1 MTALNKTSTSSY
13 IPSKAELVKNARS
26 LVPKLRARAAETEDL
41 RSLPDISMTELKAAG
56 LHKIYMPRRFGG
68 YEMDWGAHLDVSREV
83 SQACGSS
90 GWITGLVF
98 SHIMWIARFGAEA
111 QEEFFSRNPE
121 PVVATGSAGG
131 GRLEGGNTE
140 YKLNGRWG
148 FVSGVDHANGAMV
161 TATLGEEK
169 IFTHFVLLYPED
181 WKSENNWSS
190 EGLRGSGSHHITVKD
205 AVIPEHRLIARD
217 EMLDPHPPGSKLHD
231 SYIYSVRTVAY
242 QKSWF
247 AGILLGTAMGA
258 LNDYADSTSKRK
270 GALFGETIV
279 DQVPVQV
286 RVGEASAHIHAA
298 NLVMENFCTM
308 LHQRGAAGTDITGQ
322 DLLSAKRDMT
332 YASRLCVKSAEMLSG
347 MMGVSA
353 QTGRNS
359 VQRLYRDCRT
369 VSTHIE
375 LQWDHSM
382 APTGKYLLKV
392 PTGDPLIDEHTE
404 DVNQLPNIHF
414 GTRV

>member
-1 MTALNKTSTSSY
+1 MTGLSKSSSPSY
-13 IPSKAELVKNARS
+13 LPSKAELIQNAHS
-26 LVPKLRARAAETEDL
+26 LLPMLRERADETEDL
-41 RSLPDISMTELKAAG
+41 RSIPAATMAELKGAG
-56 LHKIYMPRRFGG
+56 LHKVYMPRRFGG
-68 YEMDWGAHLDVSREV
+68 YEMDWGLHMDISREV
-83 SQACGSS
+83 SQACGSA

-98 SHIMWIARFGAEA
+98 SHVMWVARFGAEA
-111 QEEFFSRNPE
+111 QEEFFARNPE

-131 GRLEGGNTE
+131 GRLQGENTE
-140 YKLNGRWG
+140 YVLNGRWG

-161 TATLGEEK
+161 TATLGDEK

-181 WKSENNWSS
+181 WLSEDNWSS
-190 EGLRGSGSHHITVKD
+190 EGLRGSGSHHIVVKD
-205 AVIPEHRLIARD
+205 TVVPGHRLIPRD
-217 EMLDPHPPGSKLHD
+217 EMLDPCPPGSKLHD
-231 SYIYSVRTVAY
+231 SYIYRIRTGAY

-247 AGILLGTAMGA
+247 AGVLLGTAMGA
-258 LNDYADSTSKRK
+258 LHDYAYSTSKRK
-270 GALFGETIV
+270 GALFGESIV

-286 RVGEASAHIHAA
+286 RVGEAAAHIHAA
-298 NLVMENFCTM
+298 NLVMESFCTM
-308 LHQRGAAGTDITGQ
+308 LHQRGLAGVDITGE

-332 YASRLCVKSAEMLSG
+332 YASRLCLKAAEMLSG

-392 PTGDPLIDEHTE
+392 PTGDPLIDRPNEQA
-404 DVNQLPNIHF
+404 NQVSGVHL